1 MVRTPAAQVVDES
14 IVVLQDWTKQKC
26 HDMRQREREILGQ
39 RGVRG
44 LIGGRQNCPG
54 KPADVR
60 AHGEAFRCPCSGSI
74 GEAKGERKRMPRA
87 IYRHR
92 EESKRASNQSN

>member
-26 HDMRQREREILGQ
+26 HDVRQREREILGQ

-44 LIGGRQNCPG
+44 LIGGRRNRARLAAGRRKSGELIRRPG
-54 KPADVR
+54 GTIR
-60 AHGEAFRCPCSGSI
+60 RGG
-74 GEAKGERKRMPRA
+74 KGEMERMRGLL
-87 IYRHR
+87 IGTG
-92 EESKRASNQSN
+92 